1 MTWVF
6 GRIIKHGIYQMSPV
20 RGCLSVP
27 LFVPLFVPT
36 HGAEEHVDLL

>member
-27 LFVPLFVPT
+27 LFVPT